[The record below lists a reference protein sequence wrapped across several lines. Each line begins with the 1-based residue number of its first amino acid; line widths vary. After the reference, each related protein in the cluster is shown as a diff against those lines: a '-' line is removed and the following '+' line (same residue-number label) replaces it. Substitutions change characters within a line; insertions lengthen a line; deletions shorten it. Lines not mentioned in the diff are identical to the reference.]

1 MNCTK
6 VATTDLTIA
15 LRSNWS
21 YLSQIILSGLGEG
34 NATSSRIIIVKD
46 TALTRLQSQVN
57 HT

>member
-6 VATTDLTIA
+6 VATTDLAIA

-21 YLSQIILSGLGEG
+21 YLSQRILSGLGEG

-46 TALTRLQSQVN
+46 TTLTRLQSQVN